1 MATFPTLTPATRTFT
16 PGEYPHTAYITLSN
30 LNRRVLHTNAMVA
43 STLRVTFTQLSQ
55 ADMLSVV
62 SHYQGQQGAFLP
74 FAIPSS
80 LLRGF
85 TAADFTL
92 TGYQWRYV
100 EPPQIVDFCGPFHD
114 VSVTLESVAPEAMVA
129 SGLDL
134 TVTATLAAGAATAGS
149 TAPAATL
156 TVTATL
162 DAGAATASSEA
173 PAADLTVTVT
183 LDAGAASTS

>member
-16 PGEYPHTAYITLSN
+16 PGEYPHTPYLTLSN
-30 LNRRVLHTNAMVA
+30 LNRRVLHSSAMVA
-43 STLRVTFTQLSQ
+43 STLRVTFLQLSQ

-80 LLRGF
+80 LLQGV
-85 TAADFTL
+85 TAADFTI
-92 TGYQWRYV
+92 TGYQWRYI
-100 EPPQIVDFCGPFHD
+100 EPPQIVDLCGPFHD
-114 VSVTLESVAPEAMVA
+114 VSVTLESVVPEAMVA
-129 SGLDL
+129 SGLGL
-134 TVTATLAAGAATAGS
+134 TIAATLTAGAAASSS

-162 DAGAATASSEA
+162 DAGAA
-173 PAADLTVTVT
+173 
-183 LDAGAASTS
+183 STS